1 MKKILLTILCTG
13 AIAPAFGQTVFAQNL
28 PGFLSAISGSQTIVD
43 FDSFSDESTL
53 NDSSF
58 STIRFRS
65 TTSLL
70 SVVKASETFTPTG
83 VFNDAPNPASN
94 VLSATTGQMVLSPGG
109 KRLGPGPDPAIE
121 NDGVEI
127 TFSDPVSFFGF
138 DHLSQSADGGGFT
151 NIVVEGAEGTIYSGS
166 IPIQNLG
173 GGGAPAG
180 NDFWGIVTS
189 GNIITRVVITELD
202 DNSQFPDA
210 NVGYDT
216 IRYGAVPEPATMIGL
231 GAGVA
236 FLIRRKKK

>member
-1 MKKILLTILCTG
+1 MKRILLTILCTG

-28 PGFLSAISGSQTIVD
+28 PGFLSAISGTQNIVD
-43 FDSFSDESTL
+43 FDVFSDESNL
-53 NDSSF
+53 NDDSF

-65 TTSLL
+65 TTSSL
-70 SVVKASETFTPTG
+70 SVVKASETFTPAG

-109 KRLGPGPDPAIE
+109 KRLGPGPDPAVE

-127 TFSDPVSFFGF
+127 LFAEPVSFFGF

-151 NIVVEGAEGTIYSGS
+151 NIVVEGPGGTIYSGS

-180 NDFWGIVTS
+180 NDFWGIVAS
-189 GNIITRVVITELD
+189 DAIITRVVITELD
-202 DNSQFPDA
+202 NNSQFPDA
-210 NVGYDT
+210 NIGYDT

-236 FLIRRKKK
+236 FLTRRKKK